1 MHRISTNAS
10 RAALVEKE
18 MDENVQH
25 DLALE
30 CRHLAQQL
38 SEDDEGLDTTSR
50 SRKSKEK
57 QEALQALLSLG
68 DQRHFSF
75 HDIIDLLCAVYQGS
89 PFQSKAR
96 QHVAQVLLA
105 WAQRRDLPFG
115 DAVEAAHTLY
125 LISPK
130 GSQDKQQAVQMLLT
144 QARWPNI
151 TMKQSVE
158 AVTALCYA
166 SPLRSKERDQGILVL
181 LEVAQRPDLSVEDAL
196 AFITLDSDYMFT
208 IYTTSALLT
217 KRQVAVRKQMLEALA
232 QRSDLTS
239 EQAAQIAE
247 AFSSFSDVQP

>member
-1 MHRISTNAS
+1 
-10 RAALVEKE
+10 VEKE
-18 MDENVQH
+18 RDENLPY

-30 CRHLAQQL
+30 CRHLAQHL
-38 SEDDEGLDTTSR
+38 SEDDFRLDTPSR

-57 QEALQALLSLG
+57 QEALQALLSVG
-68 DQRHFSF
+68 DQHHCSF
-75 HDIIDLLCAVYQGS
+75 HDITDLLCAVYQGS

-96 QHVAQVLLA
+96 QQVAQVLLA

-125 LISPK
+125 LIRPK
-130 GSQDKQQAVQMLLT
+130 GSQDQQQAVQMLLT

-166 SPLRSKERDQGILVL
+166 SPSRSKERDQGILVL

-196 AFITLDSDYMFT
+196 AFITLDSDDICT
-208 IYTTSALLT
+208 ISTTSAWLT

-247 AFSSFSDVQP
+247 AFSSFSDAQP